1 MGNVPSK
8 SDFNDSSGSPVP
20 KKLQI
25 HVKPSSESR
34 EHSPQSNR
42 FPFNNSSGKKRSVK
56 IQEGKT
62 VSPVRHQFVTADQA
76 TPLTSLS
83 APILPKSPRHSPRS
97 IYAQLK
103 RHRGSHDSQ
112 SESSIISED
121 AEPPQSSRVIF
132 FKEVAA
138 EKSAGLN
145 HCVIPF
151 GAERE
156 RDRQTREHY
165 ILKQIFKGNYHVEL
179 ENPKKILD
187 SACGVGLW
195 SLEMGIAFPDC
206 EIIGIDILSPSEK
219 YGQGLAKATS
229 AGQINNV
236 QFQYE
241 DICQP
246 TLSFSDSTFDF
257 VFQRDVGTFMSYE
270 RWPNLMKEFYRIV
283 KPGGKIQLVE
293 YDIKYHNPG
302 PVLTIIN
309 EWYIAACAVSG
320 VRSDYASFI
329 PEFMESSGFVNIN
342 REEFNVPIGEWPTDG
357 SLI

>member
-145 HCVIPF
+145 HC
-151 GAERE
+151 
-156 RDRQTREHY
+156 HY